1 MSAAASEGD
10 TLADYDYDLP
20 DGAIAL
26 RPAVPRDAARL
37 LVSRPGEA
45 IGDHIVRDLPGL
57 LRPGD
62 RLVVN
67 DSRVVPA
74 RLTGE
79 RVRGDSVSRVEL
91 TLLAED
97 PPGTWRAFAKPAKRV
112 APGDILRF
120 TDGGRMV
127 EAELLSRAG
136 PEVRVRFADDPLA
149 VGSMPLPPYI
159 AAKRAPDAQ
168 DTTDYQTVYADPAGS
183 VAAPTAGLHFTE
195 DLLAALERAGIA
207 LSRVTLHVGA
217 GTFLPVKVERLDAHE
232 MHAETGTVT
241 AGTVAEIAAT
251 KAAGGRVIA
260 VGTTALRI
268 LESAAV
274 GGTLAPFEGETR
286 LFIRPGFRFNV
297 VDALMTNF
305 HLPRSTL
312 LMLVAALVG
321 LPRMHAIYDHAL
333 AEGYRFYSYGDASLL
348 FPDKS

>member
-1 MSAAASEGD
+1 MREGD
-10 TLADYDYDLP
+10 TLDDYDFTLP

-37 LVSRPGEA
+37 LVSRPGAAPE
-45 IGDHIVRDLPGL
+45 DRIVRDLPTL

-74 RLTGE
+74 RLVGE
-79 RVRGDSVSRVEL
+79 RVRGENVSKVEL

-112 APGDILRF
+112 MPGDRLRF
-120 TDGGRMV
+120 PGADRTV
-127 EAELLSRAG
+127 EAELVSRAG
-136 PEVRVRFADDPLA
+136 PEVLVRFMDDPLA

-168 DTTDYQTVYADPAGS
+168 DLADYQTVYADPAGS
-183 VAAPTAGLHFTE
+183 VAAPTAGLHFT
-195 DLLAALERAGIA
+195 DNLLARLDAAGIA

-217 GTFLPVKVERLDAHE
+217 GTFLPVKVERLDEHE

-241 AGTVAEIAAT
+241 PETVAEIAAT
-251 KAAGGRVIA
+251 RAAGGRVIA

-274 GGTLAPFEGETR
+274 SGTLAPFESETR
-286 LFIRPGFRFNV
+286 IFIRPGFRFHA
-297 VDALMTNF
+297 VDGLMTNF

-312 LMLVAALVG
+312 MMLVAALVG
-321 LPRMHAIYDHAL
+321 LPRMRAIYAHAL
-333 AEGYRFYSYGDASLL
+333 ANGYRFYSYGDASLL
-348 FPDKS
+348 FPDPS